1 MKILKMM
8 FAISVSALIS
18 PPRVG
23 GGSGNNR
30 ENSIQTFY
38 DNPSSDLQLLT
49 HSEASTL
56 TKKWVD
62 ALLNSTPNSF
72 GFGTFANYAKYRVD
86 SYNHLFNDINSF
98 ERYLQYHRQMNDIYL
113 AWRPTLKKQ
122 WNAKE
127 TLCVVATNIDLD
139 KKLFNVNKIIESPTW
154 KSTYDIDS
162 TSLKRSLEVIN
173 DRAQYTTINFDPL
186 KENSIRYYW
195 SWTLGEMKTAVKPSD
210 MPYPD
215 LP

>member
-8 FAISVSALIS
+8 FSISVSALISS

-30 ENSIQTFY
+30 GNSIKTLY
-38 DNPSSDLQLLT
+38 DNPNSDLQLLT

-56 TKKWVD
+56 TKKCVD
-62 ALLNSTPNSF
+62 TLLKSTPNSF
-72 GFGTFANYAKYRVD
+72 GFDTFSNYAKYRVD
-86 SYNHLFNDINSF
+86 SYSHLFNDINSF

-113 AWRPTLKKQ
+113 GWRPIVKKEQ
-122 WNAKE
+122 NVKE

-139 KKLFNVNKIIESPTW
+139 KKIFNINKIIESPI
-154 KSTYDIDS
+154 KNRYDIDS
-162 TSLKRSLEVIN
+162 TTLKRSLEIIN
-173 DRAQYTTINFDPL
+173 ERTQYTKINFEPL

-195 SWTLGEMKTAVKPSD
+195 SWTFGEMKTAVKPPD
-210 MPYPD
+210 MPYPN